1 MSVYE
6 ESLKGLFNVYRF
18 LFSDGLEISGNMSL
32 PSGPKIIAANHTNG
46 SDPLYLPFLTEEK
59 LHCLF
64 QNGLYRIPVLG
75 WLLKKTDQI
84 CVDRANGRPAY
95 ERACSLL
102 EQGATIAIFP
112 EGRLV
117 RREARIKAKSGVVR
131 MALETGVPIIPLG
144 FYIRPQDLITL
155 RIPRSDNIPP
165 GDWQIAGKCYA
176 RFGEPWI
183 PDPDKSVAI
192 QTEELMEQIYTL
204 VDKLEQE
211 ETLCASPIS
220 PNLIRQ
226 W

>member
-1 MSVYE
+1 MSVYDE
-6 ESLKGLFNVYRF
+6 RLKNLFNVYRF
-18 LFSDGLEISGNMSL
+18 LFSDGLEVSGNTSL
-32 PSGPKIIAANHTNG
+32 PVGPKIIAANHTNG
-46 SDPLYLPFLTEEK
+46 SDPLYLAFITEEK

-64 QNGLYRIPVLG
+64 QNGLYKIPVLG
-75 WLLKKTDQI
+75 RLLEKTDQI

-95 ERACSLL
+95 NRACSLL
-102 EQGATIAIFP
+102 REGATIAIFP

-144 FYIRPQDLITL
+144 FYVRPQDLINI
-155 RIPRSDNIPP
+155 RIPWNNKIPA
-165 GDWQIAGKCYA
+165 GDWQISGKCYA

-183 PDPDKSVAI
+183 PEPNKSAAI
-192 QTEELMEQIYTL
+192 QAEELMDRIYTL
-204 VDKLEQE
+204 VDQLENE
-211 ETLCASPIS
+211 EALCASPIS

>member
-1 MSVYE
+1 MSVYD
-6 ESLKGLFNVYRF
+6 ESLKRLFNVYRF
-18 LFSDGLEISGNMSL
+18 LFSDGLEVSGHTSL
-32 PSGPKIIAANHTNG
+32 PLGPKIIAANHTNG
-46 SDPLYLPFLTEEK
+46 SDPLYLPFLTGEK

-64 QNGLYRIPVLG
+64 QNGLYKIPVLG
-75 WLLKKTDQI
+75 WLLKETDQI

-102 EQGATIAIFP
+102 REGETIAIFP

-144 FYIRPQDLITL
+144 FYVRSQDLITL
-155 RIPRSDNIPP
+155 RIPWNDEIPP
-165 GDWQIAGKCYA
+165 GDWQVAGKCYA
-176 RFGEPWI
+176 RFGAPWI
-183 PDPDKSVAI
+183 PDPHQPATNQV
-192 QTEELMEQIYTL
+192 EELMERIYAL
-204 VDKLEQE
+204 VDQLEYE

>member
-1 MSVYE
+1 MSVFDE
-6 ESLKGLFNVYRF
+6 GLKSLFNVYRF
-18 LFSDGLEISGNMSL
+18 LFSDGLEVSGNISL
-32 PSGPKIIAANHTNG
+32 PLGPKIIAANHTNG

-59 LHCLF
+59 PHCLF
-64 QNGLYRIPVLG
+64 QNGLFSIPVLG

-84 CVDRANGRPAY
+84 CVDRANGKLAY

-102 EQGATIAIFP
+102 KQGATIAIFP

-117 RREARIKAKSGVVR
+117 RRNARIKAKSGAVR
-131 MALETGVPIIPLG
+131 MALKTGTPIVPLG
-144 FYIRPQDLITL
+144 FYIRPQNLITL
-155 RIPRSDNIPP
+155 RIPWNDKIPP

-176 RFGEPWI
+176 RFGEPWN
-183 PDPDKSVAI
+183 PDPEMSVAT

-204 VDKLEQE
+204 VDQLEHE
-211 ETLCASPIS
+211 EVLCASPIS

>member
-1 MSVYE
+1 MSVYD
-6 ESLKGLFNVYRF
+6 ESLKRLFNVYHF
-18 LFSDGLEISGNMSL
+18 MFSDGLEVSGHKSL
-32 PSGPKIIAANHTNG
+32 PHGPKIIAANHTNG

-64 QNGLYRIPVLG
+64 QNGLYKIPVLG
-75 WLLKKTDQI
+75 RLLKETDQI

-102 EQGATIAIFP
+102 RTGATIAIFP

-117 RREARIKAKSGVVR
+117 RREARIKAKSGVIR

-144 FYIRPQDLITL
+144 FYVRSQDLITL
-155 RIPRSDNIPP
+155 RIPWNDKIPP

-176 RFGEPWI
+176 RFGEPWL
-183 PDPDKSVAI
+183 PNHHKPATI
-192 QTEELMEQIYTL
+192 QAEELMDQIYTL
-204 VDKLEQE
+204 VDQLEYE
-211 ETLCASPIS
+211 ETLCVSPIS

>member
-1 MSVYE
+1 MSVFDE
-6 ESLKGLFNVYRF
+6 GLKSLFNVYRF
-18 LFSDGLEISGNMSL
+18 LFSDGLEVSGYPTL
-32 PSGPKIIAANHTNG
+32 PAGPKIIAANHTNG
-46 SDPLYLPFLTEEK
+46 SDPLYLPFLTKEK
-59 LHCLF
+59 VHCLF
-64 QNGLYRIPVLG
+64 QNGLYAIPVLG

-95 ERACSLL
+95 DRACSLL
-102 EQGATIAIFP
+102 KQGATVAIFP

-144 FYIRPQDLITL
+144 FYVRQQDLITMQ
-155 RIPRSDNIPP
+155 IPWNDNIPP

-176 RFGEPWI
+176 RFGEPWLPS
-183 PDPDKSVAI
+183 PDEPIAT
-192 QTEELMEQIYTL
+192 QTEELMERIYAL
-204 VDKLEQE
+204 VDQLEHE
-211 ETLCASPIS
+211 EALCASPIS

>member
-1 MSVYE
+1 MSIYE
-6 ESLKGLFNVYRF
+6 ESLKGLFNIYRF
-18 LFSDGLEISGNMSL
+18 LFSDGLEVSGNISL
-32 PSGPKIIAANHTNG
+32 PPGPKIIAANHTNG

-64 QNGLYRIPVLG
+64 QNGLYKIPVLG
-75 WLLKKTDQI
+75 LLLKKTDQI

-95 ERACSLL
+95 EQACSLL
-102 EQGATIAIFP
+102 KEGATIAIFP

-117 RREARIKAKSGVVR
+117 RRETRIKAKSGVVR
-131 MALETGVPIIPLG
+131 MALETGAPIIPLG

-155 RIPRSDNIPP
+155 RIPWNDNIPP

-176 RFGEPWI
+176 RFGEPWS
-183 PDPDKSVAI
+183 PDPDKAVAI
-192 QTEELMEQIYTL
+192 QTEELMERIYKL
-204 VDKLEQE
+204 VDQLEHE